1 MGSLSRQLFEE
12 DPEHEA
18 YWGAVSDVLQSADRS
33 AIPDIARQI
42 SMNHLQHM
50 QSLTGGDFE
59 RWIQDLA
66 ESFADAYVLADE
78 EEWDVEAEAASEL
91 IDQCMVNINRARL
104 AVGSDAITRADYS
117 TWVSLVLLGLQTD
130 MDEWRPLND
139 YVRSSGAWDRLEWVF
154 PPYLMI
160 GQQMSQP
167 RSDELEQ
174 WQTANLMAWR
184 DGVFLSLLY
193 RLGLLSTEVGARG
206 FGDGDRPLSGT
217 LFELDPRQYQMTAA
231 QLMQATAHAVP
242 DVAKELYWHLIGPLV
257 DQKLAR
263 NYGQWLRDTFESGY
277 VLCLSEAWEG
287 LDEDTLDELIDEGLR
302 TVIREKDSRDPD
314 ILLADPE
321 YRIRNVSYGI
331 AGGMPYFT
339 RLTQYL
345 EGQEAF
351 QRIAGLGEMM
361 LTGVA
366 ASGAIKRRHA
376 AKLESPLRLSFL
388 LGVSVALLDQLGEV
402 PPEMPARLP

>member
-206 FGDGDRPLSGT
+206 FGDGTGRSPGRCSSSIHG
-217 LFELDPRQYQMTAA
+217 
-231 QLMQATAHAVP
+231 
-242 DVAKELYWHLIGPLV
+242 
-257 DQKLAR
+257 
-263 NYGQWLRDTFESGY
+263 S
-277 VLCLSEAWEG
+277 
-287 LDEDTLDELIDEGLR
+287 
-302 TVIREKDSRDPD
+302 IR
-314 ILLADPE
+314 
-321 YRIRNVSYGI
+321 
-331 AGGMPYFT
+331 
-339 RLTQYL
+339 
-345 EGQEAF
+345 
-351 QRIAGLGEMM
+351 
-361 LTGVA
+361 
-366 ASGAIKRRHA
+366 
-376 AKLESPLRLSFL
+376 
-388 LGVSVALLDQLGEV
+388 
-402 PPEMPARLP
+402 